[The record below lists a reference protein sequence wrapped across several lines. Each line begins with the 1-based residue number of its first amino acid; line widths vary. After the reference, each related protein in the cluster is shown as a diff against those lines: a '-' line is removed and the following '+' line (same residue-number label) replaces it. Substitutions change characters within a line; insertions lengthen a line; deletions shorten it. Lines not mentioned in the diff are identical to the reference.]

1 MESRGERLFQAGN
14 GGEQGE
20 GSGEA
25 EESVGRCVIA
35 LEAFALGPG
44 ASLHST
50 GYCIQ

>member
-14 GGEQGE
+14 GGEQSE
-20 GSGEA
+20 GSGGA

-44 ASLHST
+44 ASLHSA
-50 GYCIQ
+50 GYCVW

>member
-1 MESRGERLFQAGN
+1 MESCGERLFQARN
-14 GGEQGE
+14 GGEQRE

-25 EESVGRCVIA
+25 EESVGRCVIS
-35 LEAFALGPG
+35 LEALTLGPG